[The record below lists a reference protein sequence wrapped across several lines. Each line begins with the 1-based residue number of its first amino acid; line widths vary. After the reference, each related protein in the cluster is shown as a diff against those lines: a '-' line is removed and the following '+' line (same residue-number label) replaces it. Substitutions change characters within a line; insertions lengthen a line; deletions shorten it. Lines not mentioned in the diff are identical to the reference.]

1 MKKRKLFASAAI
13 LAMAIMAAACGK
25 KTETKDSEKASGSE
39 VSASTLTEDS
49 PEIKELEALKV
60 PAEPKLSEMGKITLP
75 DLKGITV
82 TVEPLETVTT
92 EEVDQAIQKT
102 LEQNPTAVKDAS
114 KEGDTV
120 NIDYSG
126 TINGEKFDG
135 GTAEKQ
141 DLKLGSGDFIPG
153 FEDQLIGKKAGD
165 EVTVK
170 VTFPESYGNTELA
183 GKDAEFAVKIHEVK
197 RVATLTDEWVKNY
210 EGTTAETVESYRD
223 QVREQLQAR
232 KDFNYHSNIQDQAL
246 QQISE
251 QAKIEP
257 SEKLMEYAKAYL
269 LDATLSQMK
278 SYGMS
283 VADIINMSGK
293 TVAEYKEDAY
303 ARAEDY
309 AKQLFLMRKL
319 AADQGIKATDALL
332 DELAE
337 AESEL
342 TGVKTN
348 RIKLVEQYGKEL
360 VEEAAIRNAVMEY
373 VETQIKVKNEESPVV
388 FQQDSK
394 ESASSSKESS
404 KATESET
411 KSTKEKASSDKKE
424 ESIET
429 TEESSE
435 MATIESKKAK

>member
-25 KTETKDSEKASGSE
+25 KAETKDSEKASGSE

-49 PEIKELEALKV
+49 PEVKELEALKV

-257 SEKLMEYAKAYL
+257 SDKLMEYAKAYI

-404 KATESET
+404 KAIESET

>member
-1 MKKRKLFASAAI
+1 MKKTKLFVSAAI
-13 LAMAIMAAACGK
+13 LAMAMMAAACGK
-25 KTETKDSEKASGSE
+25 KAETKESEKASSSE
-39 VSASTLTEDS
+39 VASESTLTEDS

-60 PAEPKLSEMGKITLP
+60 PAEPKLAEMGSITLP
-75 DLKGITV
+75 DLKSITV
-82 TVEPLETVTT
+82 TVEPAQTVTQ
-92 EEVDQAIQKT
+92 EEVDDVIQRA
-102 LEQNPTAVKDAS
+102 LDANPDVVDDVS

-126 TINGEKFDG
+126 SIDGVKFDG

-141 DLKLGSGDFIPG
+141 DLKLGSGQFIPG
-153 FEDQLIGKKAGD
+153 FEDQLIGKKAGE

-170 VTFPESYGNTELA
+170 VTFPEEYGNEELA

-197 RVATLTDEWVKNY
+197 RPATLSDEWVKNY
-210 EGTTAETVESYRD
+210 KETTANTIAEYREE
-223 QVREQLQAR
+223 VRKQLQTR
-232 KDFNYHSNIQDQAL
+232 KDFNYHSNIQELAI

-269 LDATLSQMK
+269 LDASLSQMK
-278 SYGMS
+278 SYGLS
-283 VADIINMSGK
+283 VADIVNMSGK
-293 TVAEYKEDAY
+293 SVAEFKEEAY

-337 AESEL
+337 AESSL
-342 TGVKTN
+342 TGEKTN
-348 RIKLVEQYGKEL
+348 RIKLIEQYGKEL

-373 VETQIKVKNEESPVV
+373 VESQITVKNEESPVV
-388 FQQDSK
+388 FQQDAKDS
-394 ESASSSKESS
+394 
-404 KATESET
+404 ATEN
-411 KSTKEKASSDKKE
+411 KSTTKAAEE
-424 ESIET
+424 ESV
-429 TEESSE
+429 ESSE
-435 MATIESKKAK
+435 EDSTSATIETKKAE

>member
-1 MKKRKLFASAAI
+1 MKKTKLFVSAAI
-13 LAMAIMAAACGK
+13 LAMAMMAAACGK
-25 KTETKDSEKASGSE
+25 KAETKESEKASSSE
-39 VSASTLTEDS
+39 VASESTLTEDS

-60 PAEPKLSEMGKITLP
+60 PAEPKLSEMGSISLP
-75 DLKGITV
+75 DLKSITV
-82 TVEPLETVTT
+82 TVEPAQTVTQ
-92 EEVDQAIQKT
+92 EEVDDVIQRA
-102 LEQNPTAVKDAS
+102 LDANPDVVDDIS

-126 TINGEKFDG
+126 SIDGVKFDG

-141 DLKLGSGDFIPG
+141 DLKLGSGQFIPG
-153 FEDQLIGKKAGD
+153 FEDQLIGKKAGE

-170 VTFPESYGNTELA
+170 VTFPEAYGNEELA

-197 RVATLTDEWVKNY
+197 RPATLSDEWVKNY
-210 EGTTAETVESYRD
+210 KETTANTIAEYREE
-223 QVREQLQAR
+223 VRKQLQTR
-232 KDFNYHSNIQDQAL
+232 KDFNYHSNIQELAI

-251 QAKIEP
+251 QAKVEP

-269 LDATLSQMK
+269 LDASLSQMK
-278 SYGMS
+278 SYGLS
-283 VADIINMSGK
+283 VADIVNMSGK
-293 TVAEYKEDAY
+293 TVAEFKEEAY

-337 AESEL
+337 AESSL
-342 TGVKTN
+342 TGEKTN
-348 RIKLVEQYGKEL
+348 RIKLIEQYGKEL

-373 VETQIKVKNEESPVV
+373 VESQITVKNEESSVI
-388 FQQDSK
+388 FEQDAKDST
-394 ESASSSKESS
+394 
-404 KATESET
+404 TEN
-411 KSTKEKASSDKKE
+411 KSTTKAAEE

-429 TEESSE
+429 SEEDSTS
-435 MATIESKKAK
+435 ASIETKKAE

>member
-1 MKKRKLFASAAI
+1 MKKTKLFVSAAI
-13 LAMAIMAAACGK
+13 LAMAMMAAACGK
-25 KTETKDSEKASGSE
+25 KAETKESEKASSSE
-39 VSASTLTEDS
+39 VASESTLTEDS

-60 PAEPKLSEMGKITLP
+60 PAEPKLSEMGSITLP
-75 DLKGITV
+75 DLKSITV
-82 TVEPLETVTT
+82 TVEPAQTVTQ
-92 EEVDQAIQKT
+92 EEVDDVIQRA
-102 LEQNPTAVKDAS
+102 LDANPDVVDDIS

-126 TINGEKFDG
+126 SIDGVKFDG

-141 DLKLGSGDFIPG
+141 DLKLGSGQFIPG
-153 FEDQLIGKKAGD
+153 FEDQLIGKKAGE

-170 VTFPESYGNTELA
+170 VTFPEAYGNEELA

-197 RVATLTDEWVKNY
+197 RPATLSDEWVKNY
-210 EGTTAETVESYRD
+210 KETTANTIAEYREE
-223 QVREQLQAR
+223 VRKQLQTR
-232 KDFNYHSNIQDQAL
+232 KDFNYHSNIQELAI

-269 LDATLSQMK
+269 LDASLSQMK
-278 SYGMS
+278 SYGLS
-283 VADIINMSGK
+283 VADIVNMSGK
-293 TVAEYKEDAY
+293 TVAEFKEEAY

-337 AESEL
+337 AESSL
-342 TGVKTN
+342 TGEKTN
-348 RIKLVEQYGKEL
+348 RIKLIEQYGKEL

-373 VETQIKVKNEESPVV
+373 VESQITVKNEESSVI
-388 FQQDSK
+388 FEQDAK
-394 ESASSSKESS
+394 DSA
-404 KATESET
+404 TDN
-411 KSTKEKASSDKKE
+411 KSTTKAAEE

-429 TEESSE
+429 SEEDSTS
-435 MATIESKKAK
+435 ASIETKKAE

>member
-1 MKKRKLFASAAI
+1 MKKTKLFVSAAI
-13 LAMAIMAAACGK
+13 LAMAMMAAACGK
-25 KTETKDSEKASGSE
+25 KAETKESEKASSSE
-39 VSASTLTEDS
+39 VASESTLTEDS

-60 PAEPKLSEMGKITLP
+60 PAEPKLSEMGSITLP
-75 DLKGITV
+75 DLKSITV
-82 TVEPLETVTT
+82 TVEPAQTVTQ
-92 EEVDQAIQKT
+92 EEVDDVIQRA
-102 LEQNPTAVKDAS
+102 LDANPDVVDDIS

-126 TINGEKFDG
+126 SIDGVKFDG

-141 DLKLGSGDFIPG
+141 DLKLGSKQFIPG
-153 FEDQLIGKKAGD
+153 FEDQLIGKKAGE

-170 VTFPESYGNTELA
+170 VTFPEEYGNEELA

-197 RVATLTDEWVKNY
+197 RPATLSDEWVKNY
-210 EGTTAETVESYRD
+210 KETTANTIAEYREE
-223 QVREQLQAR
+223 VRKQLQTR
-232 KDFNYHSNIQDQAL
+232 KDFNYHSNIQELAI

-269 LDATLSQMK
+269 LDASLSQMK
-278 SYGMS
+278 SYGLS
-283 VADIINMSGK
+283 VADIVNMSGK
-293 TVAEYKEDAY
+293 SVAEFKEEAY

-337 AESEL
+337 AESSL
-342 TGVKTN
+342 TGEKTN
-348 RIKLVEQYGKEL
+348 RIKLIEQYGKEL

-373 VETQIKVKNEESPVV
+373 VESQITVKNEESPVV
-388 FQQDSK
+388 FQQDAKDS
-394 ESASSSKESS
+394 
-404 KATESET
+404 ATEN
-411 KSTKEKASSDKKE
+411 KSTTKAAEE
-424 ESIET
+424 ESV
-429 TEESSE
+429 ESSE
-435 MATIESKKAK
+435 EDSTSATIETKKAE

>member
-1 MKKRKLFASAAI
+1 MKKTKLFVSAAI
-13 LAMAIMAAACGK
+13 LAMAMMAAACGK
-25 KTETKDSEKASGSE
+25 KAETKESEKASSSE
-39 VSASTLTEDS
+39 VASESTLTEDS

-60 PAEPKLSEMGKITLP
+60 PAEPKLSEMGSITLP
-75 DLKGITV
+75 DLKSITV
-82 TVEPLETVTT
+82 TVEPAQTVTQ
-92 EEVDQAIQKT
+92 EEVDDVIQRA
-102 LEQNPTAVKDAS
+102 LDANPDVVDDIS

-126 TINGEKFDG
+126 SIDGVKFDG

-141 DLKLGSGDFIPG
+141 DLKLGSEQFIPG
-153 FEDQLIGKKAGD
+153 FEDQLIGKKAGE

-170 VTFPESYGNTELA
+170 VTFPEAYGNEELA

-197 RVATLTDEWVKNY
+197 RPATLSDEWVKNY
-210 EGTTAETVESYRD
+210 KETTANTIAEYREE
-223 QVREQLQAR
+223 VRKQLQTR
-232 KDFNYHSNIQDQAL
+232 KDFNYHSNIQELAI

-269 LDATLSQMK
+269 LDASLSQMK
-278 SYGMS
+278 SYGLS
-283 VADIINMSGK
+283 VADIVNMSGK
-293 TVAEYKEDAY
+293 TVAEFKEDAY

-337 AESEL
+337 AESSL
-342 TGVKTN
+342 TGEKTN
-348 RIKLVEQYGKEL
+348 RIKLIEQYGKEL

-373 VETQIKVKNEESPVV
+373 VESQITVKNEESSVI
-388 FQQDSK
+388 FEQDAKDS
-394 ESASSSKESS
+394 
-404 KATESET
+404 ATEN
-411 KSTKEKASSDKKE
+411 KSTTKAAE
-424 ESIET
+424 EESMETSEEDSTSASIET
-429 TEESSE
+429 
-435 MATIESKKAK
+435 KKAE

>member
-1 MKKRKLFASAAI
+1 MKKTKLFVSAAI
-13 LAMAIMAAACGK
+13 LAMAMMAAACGK
-25 KTETKDSEKASGSE
+25 KAETKESEKASSSE
-39 VSASTLTEDS
+39 VASESTLTEDS

-60 PAEPKLSEMGKITLP
+60 PAEPKLSEMGSISLP
-75 DLKGITV
+75 DLKSITV
-82 TVEPLETVTT
+82 TVEPAQTVTQ
-92 EEVDQAIQKT
+92 EEVDDVIQRA
-102 LEQNPTAVKDAS
+102 LDANPDVVDDIS

-126 TINGEKFDG
+126 SIDGVKFDG

-141 DLKLGSGDFIPG
+141 DLKLGSGQFIPG
-153 FEDQLIGKKAGD
+153 FEDQLIGKKAGE

-170 VTFPESYGNTELA
+170 VTFPEEYGNEELA

-197 RVATLTDEWVKNY
+197 RPATLSDEWVKNY
-210 EGTTAETVESYRD
+210 KETTANTIAEYREE
-223 QVREQLQAR
+223 VRKQLQTR
-232 KDFNYHSNIQDQAL
+232 KDFNYHSNIQELAI

-269 LDATLSQMK
+269 LDASLSQMK
-278 SYGMS
+278 SYGLS
-283 VADIINMSGK
+283 VADIVNMSGK
-293 TVAEYKEDAY
+293 TVAEFKEDAY

-337 AESEL
+337 AESSL
-342 TGVKTN
+342 TGEKTN
-348 RIKLVEQYGKEL
+348 RIKLIEQYGKEL

-373 VETQIKVKNEESPVV
+373 VESQITVKNEESSVI
-388 FQQDSK
+388 FEQDAKDS
-394 ESASSSKESS
+394 
-404 KATESET
+404 ATEN
-411 KSTKEKASSDKKE
+411 KSTTKAAE
-424 ESIET
+424 EESMETSEEDSTSASIET
-429 TEESSE
+429 
-435 MATIESKKAK
+435 KKAE

>member
-1 MKKRKLFASAAI
+1 MKKTKLFVSAAI
-13 LAMAIMAAACGK
+13 LAMAMMAAACGK
-25 KTETKDSEKASGSE
+25 KAETKESEKASSSE
-39 VSASTLTEDS
+39 VASESTLTEDS

-60 PAEPKLSEMGKITLP
+60 PAEPKLPEMGSITLP
-75 DLKGITV
+75 DLKSITV
-82 TVEPLETVTT
+82 TVEPAQTVTQ
-92 EEVDQAIQKT
+92 EEVDDVIQRA
-102 LEQNPTAVKDAS
+102 LDANPDVVDDIS

-126 TINGEKFDG
+126 SIDGVKFDG

-141 DLKLGSGDFIPG
+141 DLKLGSGQFIPG
-153 FEDQLIGKKAGD
+153 FEDQLIGKKAGE

-170 VTFPESYGNTELA
+170 VTFPEEYGNEELA

-197 RVATLTDEWVKNY
+197 RPATLSDEWVKNY
-210 EGTTAETVESYRD
+210 KETTANTIAEYREE
-223 QVREQLQAR
+223 VRKQLQTR
-232 KDFNYHSNIQDQAL
+232 KDFNYHSNIQELAI

-269 LDATLSQMK
+269 LDASLSQMK
-278 SYGMS
+278 SYGLS
-283 VADIINMSGK
+283 VADIVNMSGK
-293 TVAEYKEDAY
+293 TVAEFKEDAY

-337 AESEL
+337 AESSL
-342 TGVKTN
+342 TGEKTN
-348 RIKLVEQYGKEL
+348 RIKLIEQYGKEL

-373 VETQIKVKNEESPVV
+373 VESQITVKNEESSVI
-388 FQQDSK
+388 FEQDAKDST
-394 ESASSSKESS
+394 
-404 KATESET
+404 TEN
-411 KSTKEKASSDKKE
+411 KSTTKAAE
-424 ESIET
+424 EESMETSEEDSTSASIET
-429 TEESSE
+429 
-435 MATIESKKAK
+435 KKAE

>member
-1 MKKRKLFASAAI
+1 MKKTKLFVSAAI
-13 LAMAIMAAACGK
+13 LAMAMMAAACGK
-25 KTETKDSEKASGSE
+25 KAETKESEKASSSE
-39 VSASTLTEDS
+39 VASESTLTEDS

-60 PAEPKLSEMGKITLP
+60 PAEPKLAEMGSITLP
-75 DLKGITV
+75 DLKSITV
-82 TVEPLETVTT
+82 TVEPAQTVTQ
-92 EEVDQAIQKT
+92 EEVDDVIQRA
-102 LEQNPTAVKDAS
+102 LDANPDVVDDVS

-126 TINGEKFDG
+126 SIDGVKFDG

-141 DLKLGSGDFIPG
+141 DLKLGSGQFIPG
-153 FEDQLIGKKAGD
+153 FEDQLIGKKAGE

-170 VTFPESYGNTELA
+170 VTFPEEYGNEELA

-197 RVATLTDEWVKNY
+197 RPATLSDEWVKNY
-210 EGTTAETVESYRD
+210 KETTANTIAEYREE
-223 QVREQLQAR
+223 VRKQLQTR
-232 KDFNYHSNIQDQAL
+232 KDFNYHSNIQELAI

-269 LDATLSQMK
+269 LDASLSQMK
-278 SYGMS
+278 SYGLS
-283 VADIINMSGK
+283 VADIVNMSGK
-293 TVAEYKEDAY
+293 TVAEFKEDAY

-337 AESEL
+337 AESSL
-342 TGVKTN
+342 TGEKTN
-348 RIKLVEQYGKEL
+348 RIKLIEQYGKEL

-373 VETQIKVKNEESPVV
+373 VESQITVKNEESPVV
-388 FQQDSK
+388 FQQDAKDS
-394 ESASSSKESS
+394 
-404 KATESET
+404 ATEN
-411 KSTKEKASSDKKE
+411 KSTTKAAEE
-424 ESIET
+424 ESV
-429 TEESSE
+429 ESSE
-435 MATIESKKAK
+435 EDSTSATIETKKAE

>member
-1 MKKRKLFASAAI
+1 MKKTKLFVSAAI
-13 LAMAIMAAACGK
+13 LAMAMMAAACGK
-25 KTETKDSEKASGSE
+25 KAETKESEKASSSE
-39 VSASTLTEDS
+39 VASESTLTEDS

-60 PAEPKLSEMGKITLP
+60 PAEPKLSEMGSITLP
-75 DLKGITV
+75 DLKSITV
-82 TVEPLETVTT
+82 TVEPAQTVNQ
-92 EEVDQAIQKT
+92 EEVDDVIQRA
-102 LEQNPTAVKDAS
+102 LDANPDVVDDIS

-126 TINGEKFDG
+126 SIDGVKFDG

-141 DLKLGSGDFIPG
+141 DLKLGSGQFIPG
-153 FEDQLIGKKAGD
+153 FEDQLIGKKAGE

-170 VTFPESYGNTELA
+170 VTFPEEYGNEELA

-197 RVATLTDEWVKNY
+197 RPATLSDEWVKNY
-210 EGTTAETVESYRD
+210 KETTANTIAEYREE
-223 QVREQLQAR
+223 VRKQLQTR
-232 KDFNYHSNIQDQAL
+232 KDFNYHSNIQELAI

-269 LDATLSQMK
+269 LDASLSQMK
-278 SYGMS
+278 SYGLS
-283 VADIINMSGK
+283 VADIVNMSGK
-293 TVAEYKEDAY
+293 TVAEFKEDAY

-337 AESEL
+337 AESSL
-342 TGVKTN
+342 TGEKTN
-348 RIKLVEQYGKEL
+348 RIKLIEQYGKEL

-373 VETQIKVKNEESPVV
+373 VESQITVKNEESSVI
-388 FQQDSK
+388 FEQDAKDS
-394 ESASSSKESS
+394 
-404 KATESET
+404 ATEN
-411 KSTKEKASSDKKE
+411 KSTTKAAEE

-429 TEESSE
+429 SEEDSTS
-435 MATIESKKAK
+435 ASIETKKAE

>member
-25 KTETKDSEKASGSE
+25 KAETKDSEKASGSE

-102 LEQNPTAVKDAS
+102 LEQNPTVVRDAS

-348 RIKLVEQYGKEL
+348 RIKLIEQYGKEL

-388 FQQDSK
+388 FQQDSE
-394 ESASSSKESS
+394 ESASPSKESS

-411 KSTKEKASSDKKE
+411 KNAKEKESSDKKE

>member
-1 MKKRKLFASAAI
+1 MKKTKLFVSAAI
-13 LAMAIMAAACGK
+13 LAMAMMSAACGK
-25 KTETKDSEKASGSE
+25 KAETKESEKASSSE
-39 VSASTLTEDS
+39 VASESTLTEDS

-60 PAEPKLSEMGKITLP
+60 PAEPKLSEMGSITLP
-75 DLKGITV
+75 DLKSITV
-82 TVEPLETVTT
+82 TVEPAQTVTQ
-92 EEVDQAIQKT
+92 EEVDDVIQRA
-102 LEQNPTAVKDAS
+102 LDANPDVVDDIS

-126 TINGEKFDG
+126 SIDGVKFDG

-141 DLKLGSGDFIPG
+141 DLKLGSGQFIPG
-153 FEDQLIGKKAGD
+153 FEDQLIGKKAGE

-170 VTFPESYGNTELA
+170 VTFPEAYGNEELA

-197 RVATLTDEWVKNY
+197 RPATLSDEWVKNY
-210 EGTTAETVESYRD
+210 KETTANTIAEYREE
-223 QVREQLQAR
+223 VRKQLQTR
-232 KDFNYHSNIQDQAL
+232 KDFNYHSNIQELAI

-251 QAKIEP
+251 QAKVEP

-269 LDATLSQMK
+269 LDASLSQMK
-278 SYGMS
+278 SYGLS
-283 VADIINMSGK
+283 VADIVNMSGK
-293 TVAEYKEDAY
+293 TVAEFKEEAY

-337 AESEL
+337 AESSL
-342 TGVKTN
+342 TGEKTN
-348 RIKLVEQYGKEL
+348 RIKLIEQYGKEL

-373 VETQIKVKNEESPVV
+373 VESQITVKNEESSVI
-388 FQQDSK
+388 FEQDAKDS
-394 ESASSSKESS
+394 
-404 KATESET
+404 ATEN
-411 KSTKEKASSDKKE
+411 KSTTKAAEE

-429 TEESSE
+429 SEEDSTS
-435 MATIESKKAK
+435 ASIETKKAE

>member
-25 KTETKDSEKASGSE
+25 KAETKDSEKASGSE

-102 LEQNPTAVKDAS
+102 LEQNPTVVKDAS

-348 RIKLVEQYGKEL
+348 RIKLIEQYGKEL

-388 FQQDSK
+388 FQQDSE
-394 ESASSSKESS
+394 ESASPSKESS

-411 KSTKEKASSDKKE
+411 KNAKEKESSDKKE

>member
-25 KTETKDSEKASGSE
+25 KAETKDSEKASGSE

-49 PEIKELEALKV
+49 PEVKELEALKV

-257 SEKLMEYAKAYL
+257 SDKLMEYAKAYI

-348 RIKLVEQYGKEL
+348 RIKLIEQYGKEL

>member
-1 MKKRKLFASAAI
+1 MKKTKLFVSAAI
-13 LAMAIMAAACGK
+13 LAMAMMAAACGK
-25 KTETKDSEKASGSE
+25 KAETKESEKASSSE
-39 VSASTLTEDS
+39 VASESTLTEDS

-60 PAEPKLSEMGKITLP
+60 PAEPKLSEMGSITLP
-75 DLKGITV
+75 DLKSITV
-82 TVEPLETVTT
+82 TVEPAQTVTQ
-92 EEVDQAIQKT
+92 EEVDDVIQRA
-102 LEQNPTAVKDAS
+102 LDANPDVVDDIS

-126 TINGEKFDG
+126 SIDGVKFDG

-141 DLKLGSGDFIPG
+141 DLKLGSGQFIPG
-153 FEDQLIGKKAGD
+153 FEDQLIGKKAGE

-170 VTFPESYGNTELA
+170 VTFPEEYGNEELA

-197 RVATLTDEWVKNY
+197 RPATLSDEWVKNY
-210 EGTTAETVESYRD
+210 KETTANTIAEYREE
-223 QVREQLQAR
+223 VRKQLQTR
-232 KDFNYHSNIQDQAL
+232 KDFNYHSNIQELAI

-269 LDATLSQMK
+269 LDASLSQMK
-278 SYGMS
+278 SYGLS
-283 VADIINMSGK
+283 VADIVNMSGK
-293 TVAEYKEDAY
+293 SVAEFKEEAY

-337 AESEL
+337 AESSL
-342 TGVKTN
+342 TGEKTN
-348 RIKLVEQYGKEL
+348 RIKLIEQYGKEL

-373 VETQIKVKNEESPVV
+373 VESQITVKNEESPVV
-388 FQQDSK
+388 FQQDAKDSV
-394 ESASSSKESS
+394 
-404 KATESET
+404 TEN
-411 KSTKEKASSDKKE
+411 KSTTKAAEE

-429 TEESSE
+429 SEEDSTS
-435 MATIESKKAK
+435 ATIETKKAE

>member
-1 MKKRKLFASAAI
+1 MKKTKLFVSAAI
-13 LAMAIMAAACGK
+13 LAMAMMAAACGK
-25 KTETKDSEKASGSE
+25 KAETKESEKASSSE
-39 VSASTLTEDS
+39 VASESTLTEDS

-60 PAEPKLSEMGKITLP
+60 PAEPKLAEMGSITLP
-75 DLKGITV
+75 DLKSITV
-82 TVEPLETVTT
+82 TVEPAQTVTQ
-92 EEVDQAIQKT
+92 EEVDDVIQRT
-102 LEQNPTAVKDAS
+102 LDANPDVVDDVS

-126 TINGEKFDG
+126 SIDGVKFDG

-141 DLKLGSGDFIPG
+141 DLKLGSGQFIPG
-153 FEDQLIGKKAGD
+153 FEDQLIGKKAGE

-170 VTFPESYGNTELA
+170 VTFPEEYGNEELA

-197 RVATLTDEWVKNY
+197 RPATLSDEWVKNY
-210 EGTTAETVESYRD
+210 KETTANTIAEYREE
-223 QVREQLQAR
+223 VRKQLQTR
-232 KDFNYHSNIQDQAL
+232 KDFNYHSNIQELAI

-269 LDATLSQMK
+269 LDASLSQMK
-278 SYGMS
+278 SYGLS
-283 VADIINMSGK
+283 VADIVNMSGK
-293 TVAEYKEDAY
+293 SVAEFKEEAY

-337 AESEL
+337 AESSL
-342 TGVKTN
+342 TGEKTN
-348 RIKLVEQYGKEL
+348 RIKLIEQYGKEL

-373 VETQIKVKNEESPVV
+373 VESQITVKNEESPVV
-388 FQQDSK
+388 FQQDAKDS
-394 ESASSSKESS
+394 
-404 KATESET
+404 ATEN
-411 KSTKEKASSDKKE
+411 KSTTKAAEE

-429 TEESSE
+429 SEEDSTS
-435 MATIESKKAK
+435 ATIETKKAE

>member
-1 MKKRKLFASAAI
+1 MKKTKLFVSAAI
-13 LAMAIMAAACGK
+13 LAMAMMAAACGK
-25 KTETKDSEKASGSE
+25 KAETKESEKASSSE
-39 VSASTLTEDS
+39 VASESTLTEDS

-60 PAEPKLSEMGKITLP
+60 PAEPKLSEMGSITLP
-75 DLKGITV
+75 DLKSITV
-82 TVEPLETVTT
+82 TVEPAQTVTQ
-92 EEVDQAIQKT
+92 EEVDDVIQRA
-102 LEQNPTAVKDAS
+102 LDANPDVVDDLS

-126 TINGEKFDG
+126 SIDGVKFDG

-141 DLKLGSGDFIPG
+141 DLKLGSKQFIPG
-153 FEDQLIGKKAGD
+153 FEDQLIGKKAGE

-170 VTFPESYGNTELA
+170 VTFPEAYGNEELA

-197 RVATLTDEWVKNY
+197 RPATLSDEWVKNY
-210 EGTTAETVESYRD
+210 KETTANTIAEYREE
-223 QVREQLQAR
+223 VRKQLQTR
-232 KDFNYHSNIQDQAL
+232 KDFNYHSNIQELAI

-269 LDATLSQMK
+269 LDASLSQMK
-278 SYGMS
+278 SYGLS
-283 VADIINMSGK
+283 VADIVNMSGK
-293 TVAEYKEDAY
+293 TVAEFKEDAY

-337 AESEL
+337 AESSL
-342 TGVKTN
+342 TGEKTN
-348 RIKLVEQYGKEL
+348 RIKLIEQYGKEL

-373 VETQIKVKNEESPVV
+373 VESQITVKNEESSVI
-388 FQQDSK
+388 FEQDAKDS
-394 ESASSSKESS
+394 
-404 KATESET
+404 ATEN
-411 KSTKEKASSDKKE
+411 KSTTKAAEE

-429 TEESSE
+429 SEEDSTS
-435 MATIESKKAK
+435 ASIETKKAE

>member
-1 MKKRKLFASAAI
+1 MKKTKLFVSAAI
-13 LAMAIMAAACGK
+13 LAMAMMAAACGK
-25 KTETKDSEKASGSE
+25 KAETKESEKASSSE
-39 VSASTLTEDS
+39 VASESTLTEDS

-60 PAEPKLSEMGKITLP
+60 PAEPKLSEMGSITLP
-75 DLKGITV
+75 DLKSITV
-82 TVEPLETVTT
+82 TVEPAQTVTQ
-92 EEVDQAIQKT
+92 EEVDDVIQRA
-102 LEQNPTAVKDAS
+102 LDANPDVVDDIS

-126 TINGEKFDG
+126 SIDGVKFDG

-141 DLKLGSGDFIPG
+141 DLKLGSGQFIPG
-153 FEDQLIGKKAGD
+153 FEDQLIGKKAGE

-170 VTFPESYGNTELA
+170 VTFPEAYGNEELA

-197 RVATLTDEWVKNY
+197 RPATLSDEWVKNY
-210 EGTTAETVESYRD
+210 KETTANTIAEYREE
-223 QVREQLQAR
+223 VRKQLQTR
-232 KDFNYHSNIQDQAL
+232 KDFNYHSNIQELAI

-269 LDATLSQMK
+269 LDASLSQMK
-278 SYGMS
+278 SYGLS
-283 VADIINMSGK
+283 VADIVNMSGK
-293 TVAEYKEDAY
+293 TVAEFKEDAY

-337 AESEL
+337 AESSL
-342 TGVKTN
+342 TGEKTN
-348 RIKLVEQYGKEL
+348 RIKLIEQYGKEL

-373 VETQIKVKNEESPVV
+373 VESQITVKNEESSVI
-388 FQQDSK
+388 FEQDAKDS
-394 ESASSSKESS
+394 
-404 KATESET
+404 ATEN
-411 KSTKEKASSDKKE
+411 KSTTKAAEE

-429 TEESSE
+429 SE
-435 MATIESKKAK
+435 DDSTSASIETKKAE

>member
-1 MKKRKLFASAAI
+1 MKKTKLFVSAAI
-13 LAMAIMAAACGK
+13 LAMAMMAAACGK
-25 KTETKDSEKASGSE
+25 KAETKESEKASSSE
-39 VSASTLTEDS
+39 VASESTLTEDS

-60 PAEPKLSEMGKITLP
+60 PAEPKLSEMGSITLP
-75 DLKGITV
+75 DLKSITV
-82 TVEPLETVTT
+82 TVEPAQTVTQ
-92 EEVDQAIQKT
+92 EEVDDVIQRA
-102 LEQNPTAVKDAS
+102 LDANPDVVDDIS

-126 TINGEKFDG
+126 SIDGVKFDG

-141 DLKLGSGDFIPG
+141 DLKLGSGQFIPG
-153 FEDQLIGKKAGD
+153 FEDQLIGKKAGE

-170 VTFPESYGNTELA
+170 VTFPEAYGNEELA

-197 RVATLTDEWVKNY
+197 RPATLSDEWVKNY
-210 EGTTAETVESYRD
+210 KETTANTIAEYREE
-223 QVREQLQAR
+223 VRKQLQTR
-232 KDFNYHSNIQDQAL
+232 KDFNYHSNIQELAI

-269 LDATLSQMK
+269 LDASLSQMK
-278 SYGMS
+278 SYGLS
-283 VADIINMSGK
+283 VADIVNMSGK
-293 TVAEYKEDAY
+293 TVAEFKEDAY

-337 AESEL
+337 AESSL
-342 TGVKTN
+342 TGEKTN
-348 RIKLVEQYGKEL
+348 RIKLIEQYGKEL

-373 VETQIKVKNEESPVV
+373 VESQITVKNEESPVV
-388 FQQDSK
+388 FQQDAKDSV
-394 ESASSSKESS
+394 
-404 KATESET
+404 TEN
-411 KSTKEKASSDKKE
+411 KSTTKAAEE

-429 TEESSE
+429 SEEDSTS
-435 MATIESKKAK
+435 ATIETKKAE

>member
-60 PAEPKLSEMGKITLP
+60 PAEPKISEMGKITLP

-102 LEQNPTAVKDAS
+102 LEQNPMVVKDAS

-126 TINGEKFDG
+126 SINGEKFDG

-337 AESEL
+337 AQSEL

-348 RIKLVEQYGKEL
+348 RIKLIEQYGKEL

>member
-1 MKKRKLFASAAI
+1 MKKTKLFVSAAI
-13 LAMAIMAAACGK
+13 LAMAMMAAACGK
-25 KTETKDSEKASGSE
+25 KAETKESEKASSSE
-39 VSASTLTEDS
+39 VASESTLTEDS

-60 PAEPKLSEMGKITLP
+60 PAEPKLAEMGSITLP
-75 DLKGITV
+75 DLKSITV
-82 TVEPLETVTT
+82 TVEPAQTVTQ
-92 EEVDQAIQKT
+92 EEVDDVIQRA
-102 LEQNPTAVKDAS
+102 LDANPDVVDDVS

-126 TINGEKFDG
+126 SIDGVKFDG

-141 DLKLGSGDFIPG
+141 DLKLGSKQFIPG
-153 FEDQLIGKKAGD
+153 FEDQLIGKKAGE

-170 VTFPESYGNTELA
+170 VTFPEEYGNEELA

-197 RVATLTDEWVKNY
+197 RPATLSDEWVKNY
-210 EGTTAETVESYRD
+210 KETTANTIAEYREE
-223 QVREQLQAR
+223 VRKQLQTR
-232 KDFNYHSNIQDQAL
+232 KDFNYHSNIQELAI

-269 LDATLSQMK
+269 LDASLSQMK
-278 SYGMS
+278 SYGLS
-283 VADIINMSGK
+283 VADIVNMSGK
-293 TVAEYKEDAY
+293 TVAEFKEDAY

-337 AESEL
+337 AESSL
-342 TGVKTN
+342 TGEKTN
-348 RIKLVEQYGKEL
+348 RIKLIEQYGKEL

-373 VETQIKVKNEESPVV
+373 VESQITVKNEESPVV
-388 FQQDSK
+388 FQQDAKDSV
-394 ESASSSKESS
+394 
-404 KATESET
+404 TEN
-411 KSTKEKASSDKKE
+411 KSTTKAAEE

-429 TEESSE
+429 SEEDSTS
-435 MATIESKKAK
+435 ATIETKKAE

>member
-25 KTETKDSEKASGSE
+25 KAETKDSEKASGSE

-60 PAEPKLSEMGKITLP
+60 PAEPKISEMGKITLP

-126 TINGEKFDG
+126 SINGEKFDG

-348 RIKLVEQYGKEL
+348 RIKLIEQYGKEL

>member
-1 MKKRKLFASAAI
+1 MKKTKLFVSAAI
-13 LAMAIMAAACGK
+13 LAMAMMAAACGK
-25 KTETKDSEKASGSE
+25 KAETKESEKASSSE
-39 VSASTLTEDS
+39 VASESTLTEDS

-60 PAEPKLSEMGKITLP
+60 PAEPKLSEMGSITLP
-75 DLKGITV
+75 DLKSITV
-82 TVEPLETVTT
+82 TVEPAQTVNQ
-92 EEVDQAIQKT
+92 EEVDDVIQRA
-102 LEQNPTAVKDAS
+102 LDANPDVVDDIS

-126 TINGEKFDG
+126 SIDGVKFDG

-141 DLKLGSGDFIPG
+141 DIKLGSGQFIPG
-153 FEDQLIGKKAGD
+153 FEDQLIGKKAGE

-170 VTFPESYGNTELA
+170 VTFPEAYGNEELA

-197 RVATLTDEWVKNY
+197 RPATLSDEWVKNY
-210 EGTTAETVESYRD
+210 KETTANTIAEYREE
-223 QVREQLQAR
+223 VRKQLQTR
-232 KDFNYHSNIQDQAL
+232 KDFNYHSNIQELAI

-269 LDATLSQMK
+269 LDASLSQMK
-278 SYGMS
+278 SYGLS
-283 VADIINMSGK
+283 VADIVNMSGK
-293 TVAEYKEDAY
+293 TVAKFKEEAY

-337 AESEL
+337 AESSL
-342 TGVKTN
+342 TGEKTN
-348 RIKLVEQYGKEL
+348 RIKLIEQYGKEL

-373 VETQIKVKNEESPVV
+373 VESQITVKNEESSVI
-388 FQQDSK
+388 FEQDAKDS
-394 ESASSSKESS
+394 
-404 KATESET
+404 ATEN
-411 KSTKEKASSDKKE
+411 KSTTKAAEE

-429 TEESSE
+429 SEEDSTS
-435 MATIESKKAK
+435 ASIETKKAE

>member
-1 MKKRKLFASAAI
+1 MKKTKLFVSAAI
-13 LAMAIMAAACGK
+13 LAMAMMAAACGK
-25 KTETKDSEKASGSE
+25 KAETKESEKASSSE
-39 VSASTLTEDS
+39 VASESTLTEDS

-60 PAEPKLSEMGKITLP
+60 PAEPKLAEMGSITLP
-75 DLKGITV
+75 DLKSITV
-82 TVEPLETVTT
+82 TVEPAQTVTQ
-92 EEVDQAIQKT
+92 EEVDDVIQRA
-102 LEQNPTAVKDAS
+102 LDANPDVVDDVS

-126 TINGEKFDG
+126 SIDGVKFDG

-141 DLKLGSGDFIPG
+141 DLKLGSGQFIPG
-153 FEDQLIGKKAGD
+153 FEDQLIGKKAGE

-170 VTFPESYGNTELA
+170 VTFPEEYGNEELA

-197 RVATLTDEWVKNY
+197 RPATLSDEWVKNY
-210 EGTTAETVESYRD
+210 KETTANTIAEYREE
-223 QVREQLQAR
+223 VRKQLQAR
-232 KDFNYHSNIQDQAL
+232 KDFNYHSNIQELAI

-269 LDATLSQMK
+269 LDASLSQMK
-278 SYGMS
+278 SYGLS
-283 VADIINMSGK
+283 VADIVNMSGK
-293 TVAEYKEDAY
+293 SVAEFKEEAY

-337 AESEL
+337 AESSL
-342 TGVKTN
+342 TGEKTN
-348 RIKLVEQYGKEL
+348 RIKLIEQYGKEL

-373 VETQIKVKNEESPVV
+373 VESQITVKNEESSVI
-388 FQQDSK
+388 FEQDAKDS
-394 ESASSSKESS
+394 
-404 KATESET
+404 ATEN
-411 KSTKEKASSDKKE
+411 KSTTKAAEE
-424 ESIET
+424 ESVET
-429 TEESSE
+429 SEEDSTS
-435 MATIESKKAK
+435 ATVESKKAE

>member
-1 MKKRKLFASAAI
+1 MKKTKLFVSAAI
-13 LAMAIMAAACGK
+13 LAMAMMAAACGK
-25 KTETKDSEKASGSE
+25 KAETKESEKASSSE
-39 VSASTLTEDS
+39 VASESTLTKDS

-60 PAEPKLSEMGKITLP
+60 PAEPKLSEMGSITLP
-75 DLKGITV
+75 DLKSITV
-82 TVEPLETVTT
+82 TVEPAQTVTQ
-92 EEVDQAIQKT
+92 EEVDDVIQRA
-102 LEQNPTAVKDAS
+102 LDANPDVVDDLS

-126 TINGEKFDG
+126 SIDGVKFDG

-141 DLKLGSGDFIPG
+141 DLKLGSGQFIPG
-153 FEDQLIGKKAGD
+153 FEDQLIGKKAGE

-170 VTFPESYGNTELA
+170 VTFPEEYGNEELA

-197 RVATLTDEWVKNY
+197 RPATLSDEWVKNY
-210 EGTTAETVESYRD
+210 KETTANTIAEYREE
-223 QVREQLQAR
+223 VRKQLQTR
-232 KDFNYHSNIQDQAL
+232 KDFNYHSNIQELAI

-269 LDATLSQMK
+269 LDASLSQMK
-278 SYGMS
+278 SYGLS
-283 VADIINMSGK
+283 VADIVNMSGK
-293 TVAEYKEDAY
+293 TVAEFKEEAY

-337 AESEL
+337 AESSL
-342 TGVKTN
+342 TGEKTN
-348 RIKLVEQYGKEL
+348 RIKLIEQYGKEL

-373 VETQIKVKNEESPVV
+373 VESQITVKNEESSVI
-388 FQQDSK
+388 FEQDAKDS
-394 ESASSSKESS
+394 
-404 KATESET
+404 ATEN
-411 KSTKEKASSDKKE
+411 KSTTKAAEE

-429 TEESSE
+429 SEEDSTS
-435 MATIESKKAK
+435 ASIETKKAE

>member
-49 PEIKELEALKV
+49 PEVKELEALKV

-348 RIKLVEQYGKEL
+348 RIKLIEQYGKEL

>member
-1 MKKRKLFASAAI
+1 MKKTKLFVSAAI
-13 LAMAIMAAACGK
+13 LAMAMMAAACGK
-25 KTETKDSEKASGSE
+25 KAETKESEKASSSE
-39 VSASTLTEDS
+39 VASESTLTEDS

-60 PAEPKLSEMGKITLP
+60 PAEPKLSEMGSISLP
-75 DLKGITV
+75 DLKSITV
-82 TVEPLETVTT
+82 TVEPAQTVTQ
-92 EEVDQAIQKT
+92 EEVDDVIQRA
-102 LEQNPTAVKDAS
+102 LDANPDVVDDIS

-126 TINGEKFDG
+126 SIDGVKFDG

-141 DLKLGSGDFIPG
+141 DLKLGSGQFIPG
-153 FEDQLIGKKAGD
+153 FEDQLIGKKAGE

-170 VTFPESYGNTELA
+170 VTFPEAYGNEELA

-197 RVATLTDEWVKNY
+197 RPATLSDEWVKNY
-210 EGTTAETVESYRD
+210 KETTANTIAEYREE
-223 QVREQLQAR
+223 VRKQLQTR
-232 KDFNYHSNIQDQAL
+232 KDFNYHSNIQELAI

-269 LDATLSQMK
+269 LDASLSQMK
-278 SYGMS
+278 SYGLS
-283 VADIINMSGK
+283 VADIVNMSGK
-293 TVAEYKEDAY
+293 TVAEFKEDAY

-337 AESEL
+337 AESSL
-342 TGVKTN
+342 TGEKTN
-348 RIKLVEQYGKEL
+348 RIKLIEQYGKEL

-373 VETQIKVKNEESPVV
+373 VESQITVKNEESSVI
-388 FQQDSK
+388 FEQDAKDS
-394 ESASSSKESS
+394 
-404 KATESET
+404 ATEN
-411 KSTKEKASSDKKE
+411 KSTTKAAE
-424 ESIET
+424 EESMETSEEDSTSASIET
-429 TEESSE
+429 
-435 MATIESKKAK
+435 KKAE

>member
-1 MKKRKLFASAAI
+1 MKKTKLFVSAAI
-13 LAMAIMAAACGK
+13 LAMAMMAAACGK
-25 KTETKDSEKASGSE
+25 KAETKESEKASSSE
-39 VSASTLTEDS
+39 VASESTLTEDS

-60 PAEPKLSEMGKITLP
+60 PAEPKLSEMGSITLP
-75 DLKGITV
+75 DLKSITV
-82 TVEPLETVTT
+82 TVEPAQTVTQ
-92 EEVDQAIQKT
+92 EEVDDVIQRA
-102 LEQNPTAVKDAS
+102 LDANPDVVDDIS

-126 TINGEKFDG
+126 SIDGVKFDG

-141 DLKLGSGDFIPG
+141 DLKLGSGQFIPG
-153 FEDQLIGKKAGD
+153 FEDQLIGKKAGE

-170 VTFPESYGNTELA
+170 VTFPEAYGNEELA

-197 RVATLTDEWVKNY
+197 RPATLSDEWVKNY
-210 EGTTAETVESYRD
+210 KETTANTIAEYREE
-223 QVREQLQAR
+223 VRKQLQTR
-232 KDFNYHSNIQDQAL
+232 KDFNYHSNIQELAI

-251 QAKIEP
+251 QAKVEP

-269 LDATLSQMK
+269 LDASLSQMK
-278 SYGMS
+278 SYGLS
-283 VADIINMSGK
+283 VADIVNMSGK
-293 TVAEYKEDAY
+293 TVAEFKEEAY

-337 AESEL
+337 AESSL
-342 TGVKTN
+342 TGEKTN
-348 RIKLVEQYGKEL
+348 RIKLIEQYGKEL

-373 VETQIKVKNEESPVV
+373 VESQITVKNEESSVI
-388 FQQDSK
+388 FEQDAKDS
-394 ESASSSKESS
+394 
-404 KATESET
+404 ATEN
-411 KSTKEKASSDKKE
+411 KSTTKAAEE

-429 TEESSE
+429 SEEDSTS
-435 MATIESKKAK
+435 ASIETKKAE

>member
-1 MKKRKLFASAAI
+1 MKKTKLFVSAAI
-13 LAMAIMAAACGK
+13 LAMAMMAAACGK
-25 KTETKDSEKASGSE
+25 KAETKESEKASSSE
-39 VSASTLTEDS
+39 VASESTLTEDS

-60 PAEPKLSEMGKITLP
+60 PAEPKLSEMGSITLP
-75 DLKGITV
+75 DLKSITV
-82 TVEPLETVTT
+82 TVEPAQTVNQ
-92 EEVDQAIQKT
+92 EEVDDVIQRA
-102 LEQNPTAVKDAS
+102 LDANPDVVDDVS

-126 TINGEKFDG
+126 SIDGVKFDG

-141 DLKLGSGDFIPG
+141 DLKLGSKQFIPG
-153 FEDQLIGKKAGD
+153 FEDQLIGKKAGE

-170 VTFPESYGNTELA
+170 VTFPEEYGNEELA

-197 RVATLTDEWVKNY
+197 RPATLSDEWVKNY
-210 EGTTAETVESYRD
+210 KETTANTIAEYREE
-223 QVREQLQAR
+223 VRKQLQTR
-232 KDFNYHSNIQDQAL
+232 KDFNYHSNIQELAI

-269 LDATLSQMK
+269 LDASLSQMK
-278 SYGMS
+278 SYGLS
-283 VADIINMSGK
+283 VADIVNMSGK
-293 TVAEYKEDAY
+293 TVAEFKEEAY

-337 AESEL
+337 AESSL
-342 TGVKTN
+342 TGEKTN
-348 RIKLVEQYGKEL
+348 RIKLIEQYGKEL

-373 VETQIKVKNEESPVV
+373 VESQITVKNEESSVI
-388 FQQDSK
+388 FEQDAKDS
-394 ESASSSKESS
+394 
-404 KATESET
+404 ATEN
-411 KSTKEKASSDKKE
+411 KSTTKAAE
-424 ESIET
+424 EESMETSEEDSTSASIET
-429 TEESSE
+429 
-435 MATIESKKAK
+435 KKAE

>member
-1 MKKRKLFASAAI
+1 MKKTKLFVSAAI
-13 LAMAIMAAACGK
+13 LAMAMMAAACGK
-25 KTETKDSEKASGSE
+25 KAETKESEKASSSE
-39 VSASTLTEDS
+39 VASESTLTEDS

-60 PAEPKLSEMGKITLP
+60 PAEPKLSEMGSIILP
-75 DLKGITV
+75 DLKSITV
-82 TVEPLETVTT
+82 TVEPAQTVTQ
-92 EEVDQAIQKT
+92 EEVDDVIQRA
-102 LEQNPTAVKDAS
+102 LDANPDVVDDVS

-126 TINGEKFDG
+126 SIDGVKFDG

-141 DLKLGSGDFIPG
+141 YLKLGSKQFIPG
-153 FEDQLIGKKAGD
+153 FEDQLIGKKAGE

-170 VTFPESYGNTELA
+170 VTFPEEYGNEELA

-197 RVATLTDEWVKNY
+197 RPATLSDEWVKNY
-210 EGTTAETVESYRD
+210 KETTANTIAEYREE
-223 QVREQLQAR
+223 VRKQLQTR
-232 KDFNYHSNIQDQAL
+232 KDFNYHSNIQELAI

-269 LDATLSQMK
+269 LDASLSQMK
-278 SYGMS
+278 SYGLS
-283 VADIINMSGK
+283 VADIVNMSGK
-293 TVAEYKEDAY
+293 SVAEFKEEAY

-337 AESEL
+337 AESSL
-342 TGVKTN
+342 TGEKTN
-348 RIKLVEQYGKEL
+348 RIKLIEQYGKAL

-373 VETQIKVKNEESPVV
+373 VESQITVKNEESSVI
-388 FQQDSK
+388 FEQDAKDS
-394 ESASSSKESS
+394 
-404 KATESET
+404 ATEN
-411 KSTKEKASSDKKE
+411 KSTTKAAEE
-424 ESIET
+424 ESVET
-429 TEESSE
+429 SEEDSTS
-435 MATIESKKAK
+435 ATVESKKAK

>member
-1 MKKRKLFASAAI
+1 MKKTKLFVSAAI
-13 LAMAIMAAACGK
+13 LAMAMMAAACGK
-25 KTETKDSEKASGSE
+25 KAETKESEKASSSE
-39 VSASTLTEDS
+39 VASESTLTEDS

-60 PAEPKLSEMGKITLP
+60 PAEPKLSEMGSITLP
-75 DLKGITV
+75 DLKSITV
-82 TVEPLETVTT
+82 TVEPAQTVNQ
-92 EEVDQAIQKT
+92 EEVDDVIQRA
-102 LEQNPTAVKDAS
+102 LDANPDVVDDIS

-126 TINGEKFDG
+126 SIDGVKFDG

-141 DLKLGSGDFIPG
+141 DLKLGSGQFIPG
-153 FEDQLIGKKAGD
+153 FEDQLIGKKAGE

-170 VTFPESYGNTELA
+170 VTFPEAYGNEELG

-197 RVATLTDEWVKNY
+197 RPATLSDEWVKNY
-210 EGTTAETVESYRD
+210 KETTANTIAEYREE
-223 QVREQLQAR
+223 VRKQLQTR
-232 KDFNYHSNIQDQAL
+232 KDFNYHSNIQELAI

-269 LDATLSQMK
+269 LDASLSQMK
-278 SYGMS
+278 SYGLS
-283 VADIINMSGK
+283 VADIVNMSGK
-293 TVAEYKEDAY
+293 TVAEFKEDAY

-337 AESEL
+337 AESSL
-342 TGVKTN
+342 TGEKTN
-348 RIKLVEQYGKEL
+348 RIKLIEQYGKEL

-373 VETQIKVKNEESPVV
+373 VESQITVKNEESSVI
-388 FQQDSK
+388 FEQDAKDS
-394 ESASSSKESS
+394 
-404 KATESET
+404 ATEN
-411 KSTKEKASSDKKE
+411 KSTTKAAEE

-429 TEESSE
+429 SEEDSTS
-435 MATIESKKAK
+435 ASIETKKAE

>member
-13 LAMAIMAAACGK
+13 LAMAIMAVACGK
-25 KTETKDSEKASGSE
+25 KAETKDSEKASGSE

-75 DLKGITV
+75 DFKSITV

-92 EEVDQAIQKT
+92 EEVDQRIQQT
-102 LEQNPTAVKDAS
+102 LEQNPEVVKEAA
-114 KEGDTV
+114 KEGATV

-126 TINGEKFDG
+126 SINGKKFDG

-197 RVATLTDEWVKNY
+197 RPSALTDEWVKNY
-210 EGTTAETVESYRD
+210 EDTTAKTVAEYREEI
-223 QVREQLQAR
+223 RKQLQAR

-278 SYGMS
+278 SYGKS

-293 TVAEYKEDAY
+293 TVAEFKEDAY
-303 ARAEDY
+303 SRAEDY

-319 AADQGIKATDALL
+319 ASDQGIKATDALL
-332 DELAE
+332 DELAK

-348 RIKLVEQYGKEL
+348 RIKLIEQYGKEL

-388 FQQDSK
+388 FQQDSE
-394 ESASSSKESS
+394 ESASPSKESS

-411 KSTKEKASSDKKE
+411 KNAKEKESSDKKE